1 MVHPQY
7 IELRNQ
13 ALAYQS
19 DQTNS
24 QSHTIKLCLA
34 DWHRDN
40 GIVTLVL
47 VDDGSVSLYFS
58 NGSSIL
64 GCGKYA
70 SVQQS
75 AGELMQEAEQFLQ
88 EAYEVDQAEL
98 PNTGEIQ
105 FYFKHNSV
113 LSRLSGG
120 NNPAMAP
127 ASVIRLFEVMNGVI
141 ADIREASEG
150 KN

>member
-24 QSHTIKLCLA
+24 QSQTIQLCLA
-34 DWHRDN
+34 DWHRGN

-64 GCGKYA
+64 G
-70 SVQQS
+70 S
-75 AGELMQEAEQFLQ
+75 GELPKVLNVASELMRLANQYQPEAQQ
-88 EAYEVDQAEL
+88 VNTNIL
-98 PNTGEIQ
+98 PDSGQLQ
-105 FYFKHNSV
+105 FYFRKADSLYWLPAGTDPSKASNAIIE
-113 LSRLSGG
+113 LFKAM
-120 NNPAMAP
+120 NN
-127 ASVIRLFEVMNGVI
+127 VISC
-141 ADIREASEG
+141 IREANKG
-150 KN
+150 G